1 MFERRPY
8 FVIGDLVCNALA
20 GAVVGITA
28 VWLVDVGWA
37 PALGMFAG
45 MVVGSFIAMLLALAG
60 STLWG
65 ALEVMLPMMST
76 GMVVGMLAGMSAASR
91 TMTTTMVSIGGAL
104 VGVAVLVGTYSLNA
118 YVRSRGDV
126 WTP

>member
-8 FVIGDLVCNALA
+8 FVIGDLICNALA
-20 GAVVGITA
+20 GAVVGTTV
-28 VWLVDVGWA
+28 VWLVDVGWS

-45 MVVGSFIAMLLALAG
+45 MVVGSFIAMLLAMAG

-91 TMTTTMVSIGGAL
+91 TMTTTTVSIGGAL